1 MGGDESGENAYIPAH
16 CHLRGRTEYKRAAT
30 SGKNSAN
37 EHHFETIAPLSPLS
51 SNSRRSGAAFPQ
63 NLRVWDGLDG
73 PRGQHRPLIML
84 LGPSVE
90 GVGGGRKIETLR
102 CAPIN
107 PRREH
112 PSPILPSPSPTRF
125 RFPFHSSKPLFHS
138 VVPLYL
144 IFCLRCCSSPSPL
157 FPILS
162 IVPFL
167 PKSFS
172 CFMSSSYPCLSV
184 LALVLSRC
192 LIVLSYFPLSP
203 LSPSYICLSYVSFP
217 IPTLLY

>member
-1 MGGDESGENAYIPAH
+1 MSIIRPVSTLSRLTTGAESGGHVIKGMGLIGPAKMRTSD
-16 CHLRGRTEYKRAAT
+16 CTVSLGGGRSINGRRLPDRIRRTSTILKRLP
-30 SGKNSAN
+30 
-37 EHHFETIAPLSPLS
+37 PLSPLS
-51 SNSRRSGAAFPQ
+51 SNSCRSGAAFPQ

-107 PRREH
+107 PRRER
-112 PSPILPSPSPTRF
+112 PSPILLSPSPTRF
-125 RFPFHSSKPLFHS
+125 PFPFHSSEPLFHS
-138 VVPLYL
+138 AVPLYP
-144 IFCLRCCSSPSPL
+144 IFCHHCCSSLSPL

-167 PKSFS
+167 PKYCS
-172 CFMSSSYPCLSV
+172 CFMSSYPCLSV
-184 LALVLSRC
+184 LVLVLSQC
-192 LIVLSYFPLSP
+192 LIVL
-203 LSPSYICLSYVSFP
+203 
-217 IPTLLY
+217 